1 MFVFGSLCNLN
12 FDYTTVGLSNISPQ
26 PEARLGGGGV
36 VVYSVMSNFY
46 FVILIGE

>member
-26 PEARLGGGGV
+26 PEARLGGGV